1 MLSGLF
7 INLLLA
13 LIFGATI
20 GLERESS
27 KQGESS
33 AGSVGG
39 IRTYTLIALTGAMAG
54 VLFLRNYSSLALCVV
69 GGFLILLISEYVM
82 ESFFT
87 KHFGITSEL
96 SAFATFFIGLL
107 VVIDIIPL
115 QITVAIFVMLIFVM
129 SLKSKT
135 TQLMAGISKQEVQ
148 SFISYAI
155 IALVAL
161 PVLPDTAYMLK
172 DIPVLHEVMKGFN
185 VDLGQFDT
193 LDLINPRKIWLV
205 VVLITGID
213 VFGYVLG
220 KIIGDKNGFA
230 LTSFMAGFVSSTS
243 ATQSLAQRSK
253 NSKFV
258 NHLVGAAVLANLASF
273 LQIFLLVGPL
283 NPAWLVSIV
292 PSILL
297 MILTAGLISIV
308 FLKKKEPKEKEESQD
323 TKAANIFSLMPALK
337 FAGILIVIKIITKI
351 CLIVFGQAGF
361 VISSV
366 IASFA
371 GIDAII
377 VNLADMAG
385 HSITYKFAFITFLVI
400 NATNLLSKSVY
411 SYVQGNK
418 EFALKFLLSA
428 LAIVLVSSIWIVF
441 I

>member
-7 INLLLA
+7 TNLLLA

-27 KQGESS
+27 QHGESS
-33 AGSVGG
+33 AGAVGG
-39 IRTYTLIALTGAMAG
+39 IRTFSLISLLGALAG
-54 VLFLRNYSSLALCVV
+54 ILFKHDYSALALCMVA
-69 GGFLILLISEYVM
+69 GFLIFLISFYVV
-82 ESFFT
+82 ESSTT
-87 KHFGITSEL
+87 KRFGITSEL

-107 VVIDIIPL
+107 VLIDIIPL
-115 QITVAIFVMLIFVM
+115 QITVAIFVTLIFVM
-129 SLKSKT
+129 SLKSRT
-135 TQLMAGISKQEVQ
+135 TQLVAGISKNEVQ

-161 PVLPDTAYMLK
+161 PVLPDYSYKLK
-172 DIPVLHEVMKGFN
+172 DMVFLHEIMKGFN
-185 VDLGQFDT
+185 VELGQFDT
-193 LDLINPRKIWLV
+193 LDLINPRKIWMV

-220 KIIGDKNGFA
+220 RIVGNKSGFA

-253 NSKFV
+253 KTSFI

-273 LQIFLLVGPL
+273 LQIFLLIGPL
-283 NPAWLVSIV
+283 NPKWLISIT

-297 MILTAGLISIV
+297 MILTAGLISFI
-308 FLKKKEPKEKEESQD
+308 FFKKKEPKEEEGAQEKKSE
-323 TKAANIFSLMPALK
+323 NIFSLMPALK
-337 FAGILIVIKIITKI
+337 FAGILIVIKIVTKI
-351 CLIVFGQAGF
+351 CLIVFGQSGF
-361 VISSV
+361 IISSV

-385 HSITYKFAFITFLVI
+385 HTITYKFAFVTFLVI
-400 NATNLLSKSVY
+400 NATNLLSKSLY
-411 SYVQGNK
+411 SYLQGNSQ
-418 EFALKFLLSA
+418 FALKFLVS
-428 LAIVLVSSIWIVF
+428 VLTIAAVSSIWLIF